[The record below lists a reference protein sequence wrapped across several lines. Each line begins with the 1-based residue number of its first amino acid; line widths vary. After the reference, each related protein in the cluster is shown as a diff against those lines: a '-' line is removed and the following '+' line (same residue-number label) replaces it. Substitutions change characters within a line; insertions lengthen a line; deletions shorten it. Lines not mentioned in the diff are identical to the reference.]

1 MSENK
6 TGKYLKYA
14 IGEIVLVVIGIL
26 MALQI
31 NNWNEARKEART
43 IANVLI
49 EIKEDLIEDK
59 AELNLRLKQRT
70 AHFKAQK
77 RIYDALEKRAVFNEE
92 IRLDLGNVLLAETM
106 FSSSKG
112 YELLKELNLG
122 ALTDKSLRILLT
134 QYYERDIPHVHQ
146 ENIDDKFEFE
156 NFWLPYV
163 RKHFK
168 DWTFGEYGD
177 PVDYAQILNDQSLLT
192 AIKINS
198 QNLEATLQAYSIAL
212 KTATKLIKEIDL
224 KINIE

>member
-6 TGKYLKYA
+6 TGKYLKYD

-77 RIYDALEKRAVFNEE
+77 ES
-92 IRLDLGNVLLAETM
+92 M
-106 FSSSKG
+106 M
-112 YELLKELNLG
+112 LLK
-122 ALTDKSLRILLT
+122 K
-134 QYYERDIPHVHQ
+134 ERFLM
-146 ENIDDKFEFE
+146 K
-156 NFWLPYV
+156 
-163 RKHFK
+163 K
-168 DWTFGEYGD
+168 
-177 PVDYAQILNDQSLLT
+177 
-192 AIKINS
+192 
-198 QNLEATLQAYSIAL
+198 
-212 KTATKLIKEIDL
+212 
-224 KINIE
+224 